1 MAFKLQIKK
10 EDVVQS
16 PLQAFSVIFMWV
28 RYLPASIYNTFLY
41 YWSYVPMMKIPVN
54 HHENTGKIMHT
65 LERLTIGEGVRISK
79 FWDGS
84 VQPLSLDLSIG
95 MLYTKIDRL
104 DAETLRSPDLGIR
117 TGHA

>member
-16 PLQAFSVIFMWV
+16 SLQAFSVIFMWV
-28 RYLPASIYNTFLY
+28 RYLPASIYNTFLN
-41 YWSYVPMMKIPVN
+41 YWSYVPTIKIPVN
-54 HHENTGKIMHT
+54 HHENTDKILHT
-65 LERLTIGEGVRISK
+65 LERLTIGEGVRITK
-79 FWDGS
+79 FWDGR
-84 VQPLSLDLSIG
+84 VQPLSWDLSIG

-104 DAETLRSPDLGIR
+104 DAETLRSPDLGIQ